1 MAESVEEKW
10 LSSSYHEAG
19 HGVVLVEFGHPITQ
33 VRIDVHTPWLGDP
46 TSDGAVST
54 PHEIEELDDRG
65 LIEMVV
71 VFLAGGEAQAWWHEH
86 YHGMTIGEARDYAY
100 ASGAADDLAGAQK
113 CLKLVGANGRLAR
126 RLERTTQDMVAGAW
140 DRIVEVAEALRES
153 GGYLSGD
160 DVYSLA

>member
-1 MAESVEEKW
+1 
-10 LSSSYHEAG
+10 
-19 HGVVLVEFGHPITQ
+19 VVLVEFGHPITQ

-71 VFLAGGEAQAWWHEH
+71 VFLADG
-86 YHGMTIGEARDYAY
+86 
-100 ASGAADDLAGAQK
+100 
-113 CLKLVGANGRLAR
+113 
-126 RLERTTQDMVAGAW
+126 
-140 DRIVEVAEALRES
+140 EALRES